1 MPQMTEIPR
10 RLPDIIAR
18 RTGDEY
24 VLVPVTNN
32 IADMTSMYTLN
43 ETAAFVWDRID
54 GSSTVEDI
62 AQALT
67 DEYGVDIETTRH
79 DVLACLADLE
89 KYLITTR

>member
-1 MPQMTEIPR
+1 MTEIPR

>member
-1 MPQMTEIPR
+1 MVNLNHIPQRSPG
-10 RLPDIIAR
+10 IIAR

-24 VLVPVTNN
+24 VLVPVTDN

-54 GSSTVEDI
+54 GSSTAEEI
-62 AQALT
+62 ARALA
-67 DEYGVDIETTRH
+67 DEYGQDIETTRH
-79 DVLACLADLE
+79 DVLACIGDLE